1 MCRVLTR
8 RYEVKFQNG
17 QECGGAYIKL
27 LSHEDK
33 LDLVN
38 RCCAVDFVFATCDS
52 IKCSVIV
59 CFVYVQF

>member
-1 MCRVLTR
+1 MYSDSTVISGSVFCLTS

-33 LDLVN
+33 LDLVSSSY
-38 RCCAVDFVFATCDS
+38 T
-52 IKCSVIV
+52 
-59 CFVYVQF
+59 VYFTYIL